1 MLSSCRFAAASAAS
15 TRPDSIFDSAGRAFQ
30 LLEQLRPAPVRR
42 EAYPLTILKCLAA
55 EPIPVYGRG
64 ANIRDWLFVEDH
76 ADALTLVLEKGR
88 VGQTYNIGG
97 EAERRNID
105 VVHAMCDVMERLA
118 PRNSGQTYRAVVTF
132 VPDRPG
138 HDFRYAI
145 DCAKMKAEL
154 G

>member
-1 MLSSCRFAAASAAS
+1 MSSCRFAAASAAS

-42 EAYPLTILKCLAA
+42 EAYPLTILKCLAG

-64 ANIRDWLFVEDH
+64 ANIRDWLFVED
-76 ADALTLVLEKGR
+76 TLVLKKGR
-88 VGQTYNIGG
+88 VGETYNIGG

>member
-42 EAYPLTILKCLAA
+42 EAYPLTILKCLAG

-64 ANIRDWLFVEDH
+64 ANIRDWLFVED
-76 ADALTLVLEKGR
+76 TLVLKKGR
-88 VGQTYNIGG
+88 VGETYNIGG

>member
-1 MLSSCRFAAASAAS
+1 LSSCRFAAASAAS

-42 EAYPLTILKCLAA
+42 EAYPLTILKCLAG

-64 ANIRDWLFVEDH
+64 ANIRDWLFVED
-76 ADALTLVLEKGR
+76 TLVLKKGR
-88 VGQTYNIGG
+88 VGETYNIGG